1 MINKGGIFFMK
12 QAINP
17 IIYSDFPDPDVICVN
32 NAFYM
37 VSTTMHFMP
46 CCVILKSYNLV
57 DWEIINYVNPF
68 HDENQSTKLQDNNGI
83 YAKGMWA
90 ACIRYH
96 NGLFYILFIA
106 NDTGKTYLFT
116 SDDINGEWKKS
127 EIQGFY
133 HDASLLFDDDKRVFI
148 VHGNSEIHLTELKS
162 DLSGPKKDGINKIII
177 RDDKNKVNLGYEG
190 SHIYKIN
197 GNYYIFLIHWPKNN
211 FRTQACF
218 MAKEIDGQWS
228 GKDVLC
234 SDLDNWNNGLAQ
246 GGIVQTPNKKW
257 YAILFQDHGAIGR
270 IPVLIPVNWQDDFP
284 VFESSQEKIKTFQVE
299 DFNPSYKY
307 EPLFTNDFTYLDKNG
322 NEKLKLQWQFNHI
335 PETLF
340 VKLKNNQFEIT
351 TSSICKNLCL
361 AQNTLT
367 QRTFGPK
374 CFAEVQVDFS
384 QINDGDFTGIG
395 VLQGDYAFIA
405 ATKINGKN
413 QIVIATRKSE
423 QELYKIG
430 QVDKDEVQIIWQTQI
445 QENKIIF
452 RENFDFSLN
461 ADFVDFE
468 YKNISSENW
477 NKIDFKKKLKFGLD
491 HFTGARIAL
500 FNYSTKIIGGKSI
513 FSNFKFIKE

>member
-1 MINKGGIFFMK
+1 MK

-32 NAFYM
+32 NVFYM

-197 GNYYIFLIHWPKNN
+197 GNYYIFLIHWPKNI

-228 GKDVLC
+228 GKMFFVPI
-234 SDLDNWNNGLAQ
+234 WTI
-246 GGIVQTPNKKW
+246 GIT
-257 YAILFQDHGAIGR
+257 D
-270 IPVLIPVNWQDDFP
+270 
-284 VFESSQEKIKTFQVE
+284 
-299 DFNPSYKY
+299 
-307 EPLFTNDFTYLDKNG
+307 
-322 NEKLKLQWQFNHI
+322 
-335 PETLF
+335 
-340 VKLKNNQFEIT
+340 
-351 TSSICKNLCL
+351 
-361 AQNTLT
+361 
-367 QRTFGPK
+367 
-374 CFAEVQVDFS
+374 
-384 QINDGDFTGIG
+384 
-395 VLQGDYAFIA
+395 
-405 ATKINGKN
+405 
-413 QIVIATRKSE
+413 
-423 QELYKIG
+423 
-430 QVDKDEVQIIWQTQI
+430 
-445 QENKIIF
+445 
-452 RENFDFSLN
+452 
-461 ADFVDFE
+461 
-468 YKNISSENW
+468 
-477 NKIDFKKKLKFGLD
+477 
-491 HFTGARIAL
+491 
-500 FNYSTKIIGGKSI
+500 
-513 FSNFKFIKE
+513 